1 MRDQN
6 LLSIKRVEKKCK
18 GGHEK
23 EDKNFSALTP
33 ELTPELEI
41 QKDDYKVDSLTEINE
56 NCAGT
61 TSQPFNLTEDGGEIT
76 ASSNCRDKNESLI
89 SAYVI
94 PQDIVTASIG
104 YSEVDQLPEPNIGF
118 ACVST
123 KLRSKRGSRDPESPS
138 KHETKSSVLKN
149 NACSTND
156 NQNLNNVVVDDSDN
170 NNFKLV
176 FESKI

>member
-1 MRDQN
+1 MKTDVN
-6 LLSIKRVEKKCK
+6 NNTFNFCAFNIGFTTDVEDV
-18 GGHEK
+18 E
-23 EDKNFSALTP
+23 NVFSN
-33 ELTPELEI
+33 
-41 QKDDYKVDSLTEINE
+41 S
-56 NCAGT
+56 
-61 TSQPFNLTEDGGEIT
+61 

-94 PQDIVTASIG
+94 PQDIVIASIG
-104 YSEVDQLPEPNIGF
+104 YNEVDQLPQANIGF
-118 ACVST
+118 PCVST

-170 NNFKLV
+170 TGVASNHGDNGSQEIDPQIRQNSTSQDLPEPQSFLIFLK
-176 FESKI
+176 F